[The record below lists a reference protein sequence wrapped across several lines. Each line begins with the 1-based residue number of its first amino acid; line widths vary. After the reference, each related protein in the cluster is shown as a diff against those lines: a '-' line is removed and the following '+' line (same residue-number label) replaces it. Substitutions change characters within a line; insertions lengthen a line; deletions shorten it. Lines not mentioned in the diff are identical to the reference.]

1 MHLPPRRH
9 PPEPPQ
15 THAQTPALPQFHPR
29 HRATKWPIS
38 FFSAVPSCAGE
49 CRFVRGDSV
58 GNYATDPDLWG
69 FCGARTRSSTRFPG
83 HQEHLG
89 NANGAARRAGPDR
102 GASFSAAASS
112 CGVIMLSWTT
122 GTCASCYRR
131 HARHLDEQ
139 QSRSP
144 HFCPPPIQEKHS
156 PPIPLTP
163 ASTRNTPPADP
174 GIPATASDHARDAT
188 DGQHAPT
195 DSAGAMTVIRGGPYA
210 HRSSR
215 SGVPVSHRASVARSF
230 TLVDRIR
237 ECSAIPLA
245 SP

>member
-1 MHLPPRRH
+1 ML
-9 PPEPPQ
+9 
-15 THAQTPALPQFHPR
+15 A
-29 HRATKWPIS
+29 
-38 FFSAVPSCAGE
+38 AVPSCAGE

-58 GNYATDPDLWG
+58 GNYAADPDLWG
-69 FCGARTRSSTRFPG
+69 FCGATTRSSTRFPG

-112 CGVIMLSWTT
+112 CGATMLSWTT

-131 HARHLDEQ
+131 HAWHLDEQ

-144 HFCPPPIQEKHS
+144 HCCPPPIQEKHS

-188 DGQHAPT
+188 DGQHAP
-195 DSAGAMTVIRGGPYA
+195 IRRVCPV
-210 HRSSR
+210 
-215 SGVPVSHRASVARSF
+215 VPPTGMRAARS
-230 TLVDRIR
+230 T
-237 ECSAIPLA
+237 CSGRAYSARLD
-245 SP
+245 